1 MAHDTGIQALYVGF
15 CYHCAWQTSVCATL
29 STAEWA
35 AEEHVAE
42 HRERTATDAEQV
54 IAELQHQNWQSMAS
68 IAGNLAIPMVRVG
81 IALQEVEA
89 ITVRVGGF
97 GPMGAEAVKFGFET
111 RRALNDALATTRSDE
126 RDGLE
131 TIKFHADGGGA

>member
-15 CYHCAWQTSVCATL
+15 CYHCDWQTGVRATL
-29 STAEWA
+29 SIAEWD
-35 AEEHVAE
+35 AENHEAY
-42 HRERTATDAEQV
+42 HRESSERIATDAEQV

-89 ITVRVGGF
+89 ITVRVAKNHGGV
-97 GPMGAEAVKFGFET
+97 EAITFGFET
-111 RRALNDALATTRSDE
+111 RRAVKDALATIHT
-126 RDGLE
+126 DGSQ
-131 TIKFHADGGGA
+131 A

>member
-89 ITVRVGGF
+89 ITVRVAKNHGGV
-97 GPMGAEAVKFGFET
+97 EAITFGFET
-111 RRALNDALATTRSDE
+111 RRAVKDALATIHT
-126 RDGLE
+126 DGSQ
-131 TIKFHADGGGA
+131 A